1 MLIHSTM
8 NLASTPYLKSARV
21 PGLILDKRIKQMRQK
36 RKLQR
41 KSSGRFYKTK
51 RSTNYVRRNYSK
63 KQNRDT
69 R

>member
-1 MLIHSTM
+1 MLIPLTM
-8 NLASTPYLKSARV
+8 SLASTPYLKSARV

-41 KSSGRFYKTK
+41 KSLGKFYKTK